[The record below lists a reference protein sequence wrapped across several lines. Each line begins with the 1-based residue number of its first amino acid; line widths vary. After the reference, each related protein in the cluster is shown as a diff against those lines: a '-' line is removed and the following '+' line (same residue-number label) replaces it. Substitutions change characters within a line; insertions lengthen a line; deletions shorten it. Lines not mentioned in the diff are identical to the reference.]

1 MMVSALYPYKNHAR
15 LLEAFSRVHDDFPNH
30 RLAIVGADSPSL
42 RAEDLRV
49 VAERLRI
56 SDKVLMLGRVASSD
70 LAALY
75 RRAALMV
82 MPSIDETFGL
92 TVLEAMHFGCPVIT
106 SNLSSMAEVGGCA
119 ALLVDPLSVK
129 EIADGLRRVLGNSE
143 LRRSMRAAGL
153 ERAAMFSKDQ
163 MIGKTVA
170 VLESAAAA
178 AVRHSSAR

>member
-1 MMVSALYPYKNHAR
+1 
-15 LLEAFSRVHDDFPNH
+15 
-30 RLAIVGADSPSL
+30 VGADSPSL

-92 TVLEAMHFGCPVIT
+92 TVLEAMHFGCPVVT

-119 ALLVDPLSVK
+119 ALMVDPLSVK

-153 ERAAMFSKDQ
+153 ERAAMFSKDR